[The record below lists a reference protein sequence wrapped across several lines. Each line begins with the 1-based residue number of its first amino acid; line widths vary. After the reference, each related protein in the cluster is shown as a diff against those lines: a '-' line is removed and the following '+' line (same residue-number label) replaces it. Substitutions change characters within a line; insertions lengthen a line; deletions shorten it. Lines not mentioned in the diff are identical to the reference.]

1 MSDAPLFHVDATSTL
16 KPVLNA
22 WRIYLKDSGKSKYT
36 VKSFIGD
43 LELFANYFPI
53 EQTIGS
59 ISTENINAFL
69 EWLQKDR
76 GIPCSPKSYS
86 RRITSIK
93 SFFRWLSINGRI
105 SLNPAEKI
113 LQKTVI
119 SPLPKILSKQ
129 EQAALYEAADA
140 FRNLEKPDSRAYLLF
155 SLLILTGIK
164 KGECLAIH
172 LNHLDL
178 KDPKK
183 PILFVR
189 YTNPSNRFKE
199 RNIELSPKWV
209 EVLNE
214 YCDQYRP
221 KELLFSWSPRRL
233 EYILEELGDKASISK
248 HLSFDMCRWTCA
260 ANDWVEGK
268 DKDYI
273 RQKLGVSKM
282 QWREINSKLR
292 KLAEFA

>member
-1 MSDAPLFHVDATSTL
+1 MNNTPLLHVDATSTL
-16 KPVLNA
+16 KPVVNA
-22 WRIYLKDSGKSKYT
+22 WQIYLQDSGKSKYT

-43 LELFANYFPI
+43 LELFSNYLPI
-53 EQTIGS
+53 DQPIGT
-59 ISTENINAFL
+59 ISTDNINAFL

-86 RRITSIK
+86 RRVTSIK
-93 SFFRWLSINGRI
+93 SFFRWLTTNGRI
-105 SLNPAEKI
+105 ALNPAEKI

-119 SPLPKILSKQ
+119 SPLPTILSKP
-129 EQAALYEAADA
+129 EQAAVYEAAEV
-140 FRNLEKPDSRAYLLF
+140 FRNSEKPDSRAYLLF

-178 KDPKK
+178 SDPKK

-209 EVLNE
+209 AVFNE
-214 YCDQYRP
+214 YYEQYKP

-233 EYILEELGDKASISK
+233 EYILEELGNKASLSK

-260 ANDWVEGK
+260 VNDWVEVK
-268 DKDYI
+268 DKEFI

-282 QWREINSKLR
+282 QWREISNKLR
-292 KLAEFA
+292 KLAE